1 MGDMTKCEKDNKI
14 ISAEFCSVG
23 KCSDLRPKLILVSN
37 KNEEE
42 FCIGALFCL
51 SKVGFAILMLLLVVS
66 VVIVIFVFL
75 GVKAKGKKSSKVGV
89 VFEPVP

>member
-23 KCSDLRPKLILVSN
+23 KCSDLRPKLILVSD

-51 SKVGFAILMLLLVVS
+51 SKVDFAMS